1 MTYLNAR
8 RQNRKSTVR
17 TAQEINIIGS
27 LNQTI
32 NNPYNQIEG
41 LLEETPYYIFH
52 PEGRKRVIWNLFVA
66 CLLLY
71 TAIVMP
77 FVLAFYESNDMDEW
91 GIIDIMLDVFF
102 FIDLILNCFT
112 GIYDSE
118 GKLIVDLKVIIWTY
132 AKGWMLW
139 DLAACFPF
147 GLINGDQSDS
157 YSSNDYNNLI
167 RLLRL
172 PRLYRLF
179 RITRLFKM
187 FKHYKNNEIIEKIQE
202 FLSMK
207 HSIMRLITTSI
218 TILLCVHIFSCFW
231 VYISKI
237 EGNNPD
243 TWISVNGFNDK
254 DVMFLYITS
263 VYWAITTLCTVGYG
277 DIHPYSN
284 LEKLFSIGWML
295 FGVYFLSFV
304 IGSLSSM
311 LNSIDTKENIL
322 VNKLAIIDEFSKE
335 ANLSKTLT
343 SRLRHALRYS
353 TEKTGFSWSDKQ
365 NIFNELPKNL
375 RYEVSMAMHKG
386 AAKSLFFFIKRDQ
399 VVIASIIPF
408 LQPIFI
414 QGTENIYKT
423 GEYAE
428 EIYFIVK
435 GKVAYTYGKENIE
448 LWLVNK
454 GEYFG
459 DIEVSMETLRKTSAK
474 AVRNCELLI
483 MNKQLISDIIE
494 EYPRVWDEIK
504 HKAFEHERKTAKA
517 IAENEAYNELK
528 NNNTLDKFDVGEI
541 KRIVEKKLR
550 NKQYQQACKQRLM
563 KFYNANNSVE
573 DIYDKLDSVCT
584 LFAEL
589 DTEMSK
595 VTKFLKK
602 KQVST
607 SKLKI
612 ET

>member
-1 MTYLNAR
+1 
-8 RQNRKSTVR
+8 
-17 TAQEINIIGS
+17 
-27 LNQTI
+27 
-32 NNPYNQIEG
+32 
-41 LLEETPYYIFH
+41 
-52 PEGRKRVIWNLFVA
+52 
-66 CLLLY
+66 
-71 TAIVMP
+71 
-77 FVLAFYESNDMDEW
+77 
-91 GIIDIMLDVFF
+91 
-102 FIDLILNCFT
+102 
-112 GIYDSE
+112 
-118 GKLIVDLKVIIWTY
+118 
-132 AKGWMLW
+132 
-139 DLAACFPF
+139 
-147 GLINGDQSDS
+147 
-157 YSSNDYNNLI
+157 
-167 RLLRL
+167 
-172 PRLYRLF
+172 
-179 RITRLFKM
+179 
-187 FKHYKNNEIIEKIQE
+187 
-202 FLSMK
+202 
-207 HSIMRLITTSI
+207 
-218 TILLCVHIFSCFW
+218 
-231 VYISKI
+231 
-237 EGNNPD
+237 
-243 TWISVNGFNDK
+243 
-254 DVMFLYITS
+254 
-263 VYWAITTLCTVGYG
+263 
-277 DIHPYSN
+277 
-284 LEKLFSIGWML
+284 
-295 FGVYFLSFV
+295 
-304 IGSLSSM
+304 
-311 LNSIDTKENIL
+311 
-322 VNKLAIIDEFSKE
+322 
-335 ANLSKTLT
+335 
-343 SRLRHALRYS
+343 
-353 TEKTGFSWSDKQ
+353 
-365 NIFNELPKNL
+365 
-375 RYEVSMAMHKG
+375 
-386 AAKSLFFFIKRDQ
+386 

>member
-1 MTYLNAR
+1 MNARVFPMLETDRYLLSESSYKEAWKRVRAQLRVYGIIMTHLNSR

-17 TAQEINIIGS
+17 GAKDMNLNFS

-41 LLEETPYYIFH
+41 ILEETPCYIFH
-52 PEGRKRVIWNLFVA
+52 PEGKKRLLWNLFVA
-66 CLLLY
+66 SLLLY

-77 FVLAFYESNDMDEW
+77 FVLAFYESSGMDEW
-91 GIIDIMLDVFF
+91 GVIDILLDTFF
-102 FIDLILNCFT
+102 FIDLIFNCFT

-118 GKLIVDLKVIIWTY
+118 GRLVTDLKKIIWSY
-132 AKGWMLW
+132 AKSWMIW
-139 DLAACFPF
+139 DMAACFPF
-147 GLINGDQSDS
+147 GLISGDQSAS
-157 YSSNDYNNLI
+157 YSSNDYNNFI

-202 FLSMK
+202 FLSIK

-231 VYISKI
+231 VYIAKI

-243 TWISVNGFNDK
+243 TWIGANNFNDK
-254 DVMFLYITS
+254 DVLFLYVTS

-375 RYEVSMAMHKG
+375 RYEVSLAMHKG
-386 AAKSLFFFIKRDQ
+386 AAKSLEFFHKRDQ

-414 QGTENIYKT
+414 QGQDFIYKT

-435 GKVAYTYGKENIE
+435 GKVAYTYGKENLE
-448 LWLVNK
+448 LWCVNK
-454 GEYFG
+454 GDYFG
-459 DIEVSMETLRKTSAK
+459 DIEVSMETLRKCSAK
-474 AVRNCELLI
+474 ALRNCELLI
-483 MNKQLISDIIE
+483 MNKQVLSI
-494 EYPRVWDEIK
+494 
-504 HKAFEHERKTAKA
+504 
-517 IAENEAYNELK
+517 
-528 NNNTLDKFDVGEI
+528 
-541 KRIVEKKLR
+541 
-550 NKQYQQACKQRLM
+550 
-563 KFYNANNSVE
+563 
-573 DIYDKLDSVCT
+573 
-584 LFAEL
+584 
-589 DTEMSK
+589 
-595 VTKFLKK
+595 
-602 KQVST
+602 
-607 SKLKI
+607 
-612 ET
+612 